1 VTHAHSRPPTPP
13 PSQDAA
19 CGQACRDRATK
30 PGWRQEAHF
39 KQRENEVSKNPTIRV
54 CQRAAMVCV
63 CVCVCVFEC
72 VCVCV
77 CGSHARGAFACQSS
91 NHPPIPPSPSPPPS
105 TRTTQPR
112 MPSSTHI
119 CSLRISARH
128 RPSCLYF
135 LPCGCPRGVCAWAE
149 CRSLELARRRR

>member
-72 VCVCV
+72 VCLCLWIARERRFCVPKFKPPTHPSLPLPSPIHPDNTTSHAFIHSHLQSAHKRTAPPILLVLPSVRVSARCVCV
-77 CGSHARGAFACQSS
+77 G
-91 NHPPIPPSPSPPPS
+91 
-105 TRTTQPR
+105 
-112 MPSSTHI
+112 
-119 CSLRISARH
+119 
-128 RPSCLYF
+128 
-135 LPCGCPRGVCAWAE
+135 
-149 CRSLELARRRR
+149 